1 MEQKTF
7 NPRTIVILLFM
18 LAVACLRII
27 LNTKTAFSLLTN
39 FTPIGAMALFGGAY
53 FNKSWKA
60 YLFPL
65 LTLWISDIA
74 LSRFVY
80 YHHWQLFYNGAYWI
94 YGAFAL
100 MVIAGK
106 YVLKNVSVKNI
117 LLSAFAITFIH
128 WIIADLGV
136 WSAGSL
142 YPKTIS
148 GWWACLAAAIPFER
162 NFLGGTLL
170 YAAIM
175 FGSFEWMKAK
185 FPSLAIA

>member
-1 MEQKTF
+1 MSTQTF
-7 NPRTIVILLFM
+7 NPRTIVILVFM
-18 LAVACLRII
+18 LAVASLRVI
-27 LNTKTAFSLLTN
+27 LNTKTGFSLLTN

-53 FNKSWKA
+53 FNKPWKA

-65 LTLWISDIA
+65 LTLWLSDII

-80 YHHWQLFYNGAYWI
+80 QHQWQLFYHGAYWI
-94 YGAFAL
+94 YGAFVL

-106 YVLKNVSVKNI
+106 YVLRNVTVKNI

-128 WIIADLGV
+128 WVIADLGV

-148 GWWACLAAAIPFER
+148 GWWACMAAAIPFER
-162 NFLGGTLL
+162 NFLCGTLL
-170 YAAIM
+170 YAAVM
-175 FGSFEWMKAK
+175 FGSFAWMKTK
-185 FPSLAIA
+185 YPSLVIA